1 VVNSAAAVIG
11 ASVQILCATCTGIE
25 ATRPLAET
33 ATDTISRYRI
43 AVPDPGT
50 M

>member
-1 VVNSAAAVIG
+1 VIG
-11 ASVQILCATCTGIE
+11 ASVQILCATCTGLD
-25 ATRPLAET
+25 ATRPIAET
-33 ATDTISRYRI
+33 ATDTVSRYRI

>member
-1 VVNSAAAVIG
+1 VNNANPVIG
-11 ASVQILCATCTGIE
+11 ASVQILCATCGGLE
-25 ATRPLAET
+25 LMRPIAET
-33 ATDTISRYRI
+33 ATNSVSRYAV